1 MESATG
7 TEEDLKKCEIERDH
21 YKSQSLQSLKE
32 IEEMKTNL
40 KIKEEVMKAI
50 NFFIFFTIRFIIE
63 DEEE

>member
-50 NFFIFFTIRFIIE
+50 NFFIFFTIWFIIE
-63 DEEE
+63 DEEK